1 MFAAQLCEWC
11 RSRAEDFHAFNLWRS
26 SADFFRCI
34 FYQHIITSADDKRG
48 QSCEGWPV
56 MNNALI
62 NFAVDEGFAV
72 MSCKSLKQK
81 IVRKVCLHKHTSGQ
95 LGAASAT
102 THLLQKLEATF
113 SRPHIPSFKTEISI
127 NNDDESQIRK
137 VMSLGNQLGAD
148 DEIVFAVGH
157 IIERKLRL
165 LPATQRIAGNHED
178 TGIFKAFPRFR
189 FDAFHAGTAGSKRV
203 SRRTMRTGRRKFFMM
218 SAVMTEKSA
227 TTMSAPMLNQPRR
240 TMRAGESV
248 TAAPADGQ
256 RCVATTV
263 KKK

>member
-1 MFAAQLCEWC
+1 MLTAQLCEWR
-11 RSRAEDFHAFNLWRS
+11 RSRAEDFHAFNLWRF

-34 FYQHIITSADDKRG
+34 FYQHIITSTDDERS

-62 NFAVDEGFAV
+62 NFASDEGFAV

-95 LGAASAT
+95 LGASSAT
-102 THLLQKLEATF
+102 TYLLQKLEATF
-113 SRPHIPSFKTEISI
+113 SRPHITPFKTEISI
-127 NNDDESQIRK
+127 NDDDESQIWK

-157 IIERKLRL
+157 IIERELRL
-165 LPATQRIAGNHED
+165 FPAAQCIAGNHED

-189 FDAFHAGTAGSKRV
+189 FDAFH
-203 SRRTMRTGRRKFFMM
+203 TG
-218 SAVMTEKSA
+218 A
-227 TTMSAPMLNQPRR
+227 T
-240 TMRAGESV
+240 GH
-248 TAAPADGQ
+248 
-256 RCVATTV
+256 
-263 KKK
+263 K